1 MCIRD
6 SARICSIIKKA
17 QEQGVQLRTPND
29 DELALLNSK
38 EEKDLICLLYT
49 SLAISVPKNKIEPIE
64 KSIVRIKHIAFR
76 DFESVICPPM
86 RLLLCRFS

>member
-1 MCIRD
+1 MLCA
-6 SARICSIIKKA
+6 SSTATLSSNAFSHCSF
-17 QEQGVQLRTPND
+17 T
-29 DELALLNSK
+29 
-38 EEKDLICLLYT
+38 LLYSKIRFIYPSFKT
-49 SLAISVPKNKIEPIE
+49 VDLAISVPKNKIEPIE